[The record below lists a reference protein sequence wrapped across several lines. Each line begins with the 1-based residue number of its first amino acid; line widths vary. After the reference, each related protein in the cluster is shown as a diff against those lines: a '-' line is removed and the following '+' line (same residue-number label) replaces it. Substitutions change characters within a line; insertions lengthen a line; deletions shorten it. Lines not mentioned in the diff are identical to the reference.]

1 MLRGRSRRGLGGP
14 RARDHVNGATRL
26 VDCSVP
32 GFVRRPRSRWVGRTG
47 RVSVVDADDV
57 ALHCAVRGSRR
68 FPVRPPPCL
77 RGCRVVTAR
86 ISDPGPAAIDSTR
99 RSLMTAPIS
108 SGEAAG
114 HVDPA
119 GSGQVVPRRPDRS
132 SRAERPLTTG
142 RVALG
147 VRSRSDAL
155 AGQLLE
161 QRPNLGLEEPSMS
174 ARRPDAVDPAGG
186 SPARDRL
193 RVDTEQ
199 CSHLTRREQSLPWV
213 HSLPLV
219 LDSHAVQGQGSA
231 RADTQ

>member
-1 MLRGRSRRGLGGP
+1 MQPLASWIGVPAL
-14 RARDHVNGATRL
+14 TE
-26 VDCSVP
+26 SVP
-32 GFVRRPRSRWVGRTG
+32 SFVRRPRSRWVGRTG
-47 RVSVVDADDV
+47 RVSGADDDPCRP
-57 ALHCAVRGSRR
+57 ALRPARLTALPGTATAVLERM
-68 FPVRPPPCL
+68 
-77 RGCRVVTAR
+77 RVVTAR
-86 ISDPGPAAIDSTR
+86 IGDPGRAAIHFTR

-155 AGQLLE
+155 AGQLLK

-186 SPARDRL
+186 SPPRDRL

>member
-1 MLRGRSRRGLGGP
+1 MTSP
-14 RARDHVNGATRL
+14 T
-26 VDCSVP
+26 
-32 GFVRRPRSRWVGRTG
+32 
-47 RVSVVDADDV
+47 
-57 ALHCAVRGSRR
+57 VRG
-68 FPVRPPPCL
+68 
-77 RGCRVVTAR
+77 TATGS
-86 ISDPGPAAIDSTR
+86 SDPAAI
-99 RSLMTAPIS
+99 RSC
-108 SGEAAG
+108 EF
-114 HVDPA
+114 
-119 GSGQVVPRRPDRS
+119 GQVGPQRPDRS
-132 SRAERPLTTG
+132 PWVADRPSTTG

-161 QRPNLGLEEPSMS
+161 QRPNLGLEEPSVS
-174 ARRPDAVDPAGG
+174 TRRPDAVDPAGRC
-186 SPARDRL
+186 PPRDRL

>member
-1 MLRGRSRRGLGGP
+1 MTSPSFSGTATVGSYGFGQLG
-14 RARDHVNGATRL
+14 
-26 VDCSVP
+26 
-32 GFVRRPRSRWVGRTG
+32 
-47 RVSVVDADDV
+47 
-57 ALHCAVRGSRR
+57 
-68 FPVRPPPCL
+68 
-77 RGCRVVTAR
+77 
-86 ISDPGPAAIDSTR
+86 
-99 RSLMTAPIS
+99 
-108 SGEAAG
+108 
-114 HVDPA
+114 
-119 GSGQVVPRRPDRS
+119 RPDRS
-132 SRAERPLTTG
+132 SEAEHPPTTG

-174 ARRPDAVDPAGG
+174 ARCPDAVDPAGG
-186 SPARDRL
+186 SPSRDRL

-231 RADTQ
+231 CADTQ

>member
-1 MLRGRSRRGLGGP
+1 
-14 RARDHVNGATRL
+14 
-26 VDCSVP
+26 
-32 GFVRRPRSRWVGRTG
+32 
-47 RVSVVDADDV
+47 
-57 ALHCAVRGSRR
+57 
-68 FPVRPPPCL
+68 
-77 RGCRVVTAR
+77 
-86 ISDPGPAAIDSTR
+86 
-99 RSLMTAPIS
+99 MTAPIF
-108 SGEAAG
+108 SGAAAG

-119 GSGQVVPRRPDRS
+119 GLGQVVPRRPDRS

-186 SPARDRL
+186 SPPRDRL